1 MITPTDMA
9 RNMTYGR
16 EEALDALSC
25 GVLPRQGNWSD
36 EEYLWLTDATNRLVE
51 FTDGFVEA
59 LPMPTLTHQLAL
71 SFLYDRF
78 KEHVG
83 PRGVVLFAALRVRI
97 RQGKFREPDL
107 VVLLNRT
114 DKRVQDRFFFG
125 ADLVVEVVSPNGR
138 RRDLV
143 QKPLDYAEARIPEYW
158 IVDPR
163 DETITVLTLEGD
175 AYAEHGVFASGSTAT
190 SPLLDGLE
198 IDVRATFDA

>member
-1 MITPTDMA
+1 MA
-9 RNMTYGR
+9 RTTTQDR
-16 EEALDALSC
+16 EEALDALSR
-25 GVLPRQGNWSD
+25 GVLPHQGNWSD
-36 EEYLWLTDATNRLVE
+36 EDYLWLTDATNRLVE
-51 FTDGFVEA
+51 FTDGLVEA
-59 LPMPTLTHQLAL
+59 LPMPTSTHQLAL

-83 PRGVVLFAALRVRI
+83 PQGVVLFAALRVRI

-107 VVLLNRT
+107 VVLLNRA
-114 DKRVQDRFFFG
+114 DERVQDRFFFG
-125 ADLVVEVVSPNGR
+125 ADLVVEVVSPKGR

-143 QKPLDYAEARIPEYW
+143 EKPLDYAEAKIPEYW

-175 AYAEHGVFASGSTAT
+175 AYTEHGVFARGSTAT

>member
-1 MITPTDMA
+1 
-9 RNMTYGR
+9 MTYAR

-36 EEYLWLTDATNRLVE
+36 EDYLWLTDATNRLVE

-71 SFLYDRF
+71 SFLYERF

-107 VVLLNRT
+107 VVLLSRA
-114 DKRVQDRFFFG
+114 DERVQDRFFYG
-125 ADLVVEVVSPNGR
+125 ADLVVEVVGPNGR

-143 QKPLDYAEARIPEYW
+143 QKPLDYAEASIPEYW
-158 IVDPR
+158 IVDPQE
-163 DETITVLTLEGD
+163 ETITVLTLEGD
-175 AYAEHGVFASGSTAT
+175 AYTEHGVFARGGTAT
-190 SPLLDGLE
+190 SPLLPGFE
-198 IDVRATFDA
+198 IDVGAVFDA

>member
-1 MITPTDMA
+1 MT
-9 RNMTYGR
+9 RNATQDP
-16 EEALDALSC
+16 EEALDALSR

-36 EEYLWLTDATNRLVE
+36 EDYLWLTDETNRLVE

-59 LPMPTLTHQLAL
+59 LPMPTSTHQLAL

-83 PRGVVLFAALRVRI
+83 PGGVVLFAALRVRI

-107 VVLLNRT
+107 VVLLDRA
-114 DKRVQDRFFFG
+114 DERVQDRFFLG

-143 QKPLDYAEARIPEYW
+143 QKPLDYAEAGVPEYW
-158 IVDPR
+158 IVDPQGQ
-163 DETITVLTLEGD
+163 TIIVLTLEGD
-175 AYAEHGVFASGSTAT
+175 AYTEHGVFARGATAT
-190 SPLLDGLE
+190 SPLLQGLE
-198 IDVRATFDA
+198 IDVGAVFDA